1 MSTHASPGGAA
12 SSSSSS
18 SLFTTLSFSFAIAV
32 SLGLLSALLVVSY
45 ICCRRRPQNPGSA
58 PGPIPAEGVLQR
70 HIIFVAEDDD
80 GEDSEGG
87 GRASGLDQAAISSYP
102 KFPFSAAKGGDT
114 VCSICLCEYREG
126 EMLRMMPDCH
136 HYFHLLCIDVWLRLN
151 ASCPVCR
158 TSPLPTP
165 VSTPIST
172 PLSELVPLS
181 HFAADRRRRS

>member
-1 MSTHASPGGAA
+1 MSTYASPGG
-12 SSSSSS
+12 SSSSH
-18 SLFTTLSFSFAIAV
+18 FTTLSLPLAIAV
-32 SLGLLSALLVVSY
+32 SLGLLVLLSALLVASY
-45 ICCRRRPQNPGSA
+45 VCCRRQSRDLD
-58 PGPIPAEGVLQR
+58 PGPGPGHGPAIADGIVLPR
-70 HIIFVAEDDD
+70 IIFVAEDD
-80 GEDSEGG
+80 EGDG

-102 KFPFSAAKGGDT
+102 KFPFSAASGGDT

-126 EMLRMMPDCH
+126 EMLRMIPDCR

-181 HFAADRRRRS
+181 LFAADRRRRS